1 MSSPP
6 SISILLS
13 PLSTFPTSTREVE
26 HYIAVIAGLEK
37 AFEAAAGDKSPFLR
51 SLAVLSADFLTAG
64 CDLLHSTAQFQ
75 SLHRAVRSEI

>member
-1 MSSPP
+1 MSSTP

-37 AFEAAAGDKSPFLR
+37 AFEAATEDKYAFLDVASGSLRGLLDGGLR
-51 SLAVLSADFLTAG
+51 SAPLHGAVSIAA
-64 CDLLHSTAQFQ
+64 
-75 SLHRAVRSEI
+75 